1 MHYILDLSDVTEH
14 DELFDALVEQ
24 LPLPAHMDSS
34 MSALYDALSNVADG
48 WILTI
53 KNYHELAEY
62 DSKCFK
68 KFRHT
73 IMEVAVDLPDFE
85 VRFDGAE
92 EDGEVE
98 EEIDYSANRDT
109 YTAPDDNYS
118 DSDGYDSMS
127 DGYDHGLEHY
137 DD

>member
-1 MHYILDLSDVTEH
+1 
-14 DELFDALVEQ
+14 
-24 LPLPAHMDSS
+24 
-34 MSALYDALSNVADG
+34 
-48 WILTI
+48 
-53 KNYHELAEY
+53 
-62 DSKCFK
+62 
-68 KFRHT
+68 
-73 IMEVAVDLPDFE
+73 MEVAVDLPDFE

-109 YTAPDDNYS
+109 YNAPDDNYS